1 MSLATR
7 SYLYFCV
14 ALLLTSC
21 ATVDPAVDFDGYR
34 KISLQ
39 QKLHKAKRALS
50 NDNQHLALY
59 WYRVAQS
66 IAPDNTMIQQQTRQL
81 QQTLHIQ
88 AKQQFDKGERAKRNG
103 RYTQAK
109 KHLLKAL
116 ALQPEHHQALTSL
129 KELDL
134 LVMLIHRGSPPLFKN
149 GPSTN
154 QKPSPIDHRHQQ
166 QSKLLQQATRSL
178 KGNQL
183 FGSISLIQMAVGLGV
198 LSPAGEK
205 QVVEIYWGLSR
216 AYLNQYNI
224 DLAYQFYRKGKEA
237 HKSTLFNPSGSADE
251 LSTLLSKQL
260 YQRGRE
266 SFPHKISQALYY
278 WEACAYVDKNH
289 RDVNGLL
296 TMARRYKDRLDS
308 LGREP

>member
-134 LVMLIHRGSPPLFKN
+134 LVMLIHRGSPPLLRTAHLQTRN
-149 GPSTN
+149 PALSTTGIN
-154 QKPSPIDHRHQQ
+154 NNRNSF
-166 QSKLLQQATRSL
+166 SKLLVR
-178 KGNQL
+178 
-183 FGSISLIQMAVGLGV
+183 
-198 LSPAGEK
+198 
-205 QVVEIYWGLSR
+205 
-216 AYLNQYNI
+216 
-224 DLAYQFYRKGKEA
+224 
-237 HKSTLFNPSGSADE
+237 
-251 LSTLLSKQL
+251 
-260 YQRGRE
+260 
-266 SFPHKISQALYY
+266 
-278 WEACAYVDKNH
+278 
-289 RDVNGLL
+289 
-296 TMARRYKDRLDS
+296 
-308 LGREP
+308 